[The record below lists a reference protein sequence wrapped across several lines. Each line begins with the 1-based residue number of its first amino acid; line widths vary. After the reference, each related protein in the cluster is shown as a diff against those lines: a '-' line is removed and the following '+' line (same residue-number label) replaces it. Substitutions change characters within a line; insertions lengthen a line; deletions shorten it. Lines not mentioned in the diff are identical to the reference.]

1 MVVFREVH
9 GASPFIRH
17 IRVFFEYA
25 TMSEGPLVTIELVQD
40 AKPAPDAQDD
50 AQDAKSAQ
58 DDAEDAKS
66 AHDDAE
72 DAKSVHDD
80 AKSVQED
87 AKDAKS
93 AQDDAKDAKS
103 AQDDAK
109 DAKSVQDDA
118 KDVKSVQDDAK
129 DAKSVQDDAKDAKSV
144 QDDAKDAKSA
154 EDDAKDA
161 MSAYDDAEDAKSAHD
176 AKPAHGGKKRKNTKT
191 SSAVEKRG
199 KKTMR
204 AWLIDCA
211 CTSKEDITCFDL
223 QMSDTFDQL
232 KNGYFAPDTTLQMVV
247 VDYKQTGQKKKNM
260 VFCFD
265 EEGVY
270 NCKQNVV
277 MAGICREIWPD
288 PQSNPFSHGAFGSFV
303 LYYSGSVSGAPSSD
317 MPPVATIDDFIE
329 RLCECN

>member
-40 AKPAPDAQDD
+40 AKPAPDAHDD
-50 AQDAKSAQ
+50 AEDAKSVH

-72 DAKSVHDD
+72 DAKFVHDNAEDAKSVQEDTKD

-103 AQDDAK
+103 AQNDAE
-109 DAKSVQDDA
+109 
-118 KDVKSVQDDAK
+118 
-129 DAKSVQDDAKDAKSV
+129 
-144 QDDAKDAKSA
+144 DAKSA

-161 MSAYDDAEDAKSAHD
+161 VSAHDDAEDAKPAHD
-176 AKPAHGGKKRKNTKT
+176 AKPTQGGKKRKNSKT

-223 QMSDTFDQL
+223 QMSATFDQL

-247 VDYKQTGQKKKNM
+247 VDYKQMGQRKKNM

-265 EEGVY
+265 EEGMY